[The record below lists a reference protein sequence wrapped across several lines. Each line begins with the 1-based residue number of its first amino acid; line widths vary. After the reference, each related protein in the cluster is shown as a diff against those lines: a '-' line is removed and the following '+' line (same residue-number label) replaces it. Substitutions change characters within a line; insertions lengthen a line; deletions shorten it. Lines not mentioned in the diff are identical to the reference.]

1 MFQRVNKLNFSRE
14 VFLKKKKEALT
25 KVNSF
30 REKFKNKETKVKA
43 DLDETSKVWAELS
56 KKFKWWHSLP

>member
-1 MFQRVNKLNFSRE
+1 MNKLNFSRE

-30 REKFKNKETKVKA
+30 RGKFKNKETKVKA
-43 DLDETSKVWAELS
+43 DLEEAGRILKELGER
-56 KKFKWWHSLP
+56 FKWWQSLP

>member
-1 MFQRVNKLNFSRE
+1 MNKLNFSRE

-43 DLDETSKVWAELS
+43 ELEEAGRIL
-56 KKFKWWHSLP
+56 KELGERFKWWQTLP